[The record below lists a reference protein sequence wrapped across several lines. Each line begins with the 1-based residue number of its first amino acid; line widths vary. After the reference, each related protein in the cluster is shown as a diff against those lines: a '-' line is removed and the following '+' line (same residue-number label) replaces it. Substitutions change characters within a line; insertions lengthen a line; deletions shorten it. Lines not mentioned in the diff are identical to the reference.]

1 MNPTSVDIKDI
12 LVAEG
17 GFAFGTDLFIGTQP
31 PTPLNCVTLFDT
43 TTSPP
48 DGTIDGNNVF
58 FQEGLMV
65 WVRNES
71 YEAAFLQAQGI
82 ISLLHNRAGFTQN
95 ETFYLYC
102 NLQSGPNALGEGDD
116 EEGTILTL
124 NFNLQRKSGIVPAGD
139 FLTFAKLVHALV
151 AGTGITLT
159 VDETNQTI
167 TFVSAG
173 GGGTWGGITG
183 TLSNQSDLQSALNLK
198 VDKVTGKGLSTED
211 YTTAEKSKLSGI
223 EAGAEV
229 NVNADWNA
237 SSGDAQI
244 LNKPTL
250 ATVATSGS
258 YNDLSGTPTFK
269 TINSETITGT
279 GNIEISGGLDKTFQ
293 TLTEDATITFD
304 AATSV
309 NGSVT
314 LTASRIGGNITNAV
328 VGEVHCWKI
337 IQGGA
342 GGYTMT
348 WGNQYKFGGGITP
361 ILSATVGAVDLLFFL
376 AVSATEFHFINA
388 NFDVKT
394 P

>member
-1 MNPTSVDIKDI
+1 MRI
-12 LVAEG
+12 
-17 GFAFGTDLFIGTQP
+17 
-31 PTPLNCVTLFDT
+31 
-43 TTSPP
+43 
-48 DGTIDGNNVF
+48 
-58 FQEGLMV
+58 
-65 WVRNES
+65 
-71 YEAAFLQAQGI
+71 
-82 ISLLHNRAGFTQN
+82 
-95 ETFYLYC
+95 
-102 NLQSGPNALGEGDD
+102 
-116 EEGTILTL
+116 
-124 NFNLQRKSGIVPAGD
+124 
-139 FLTFAKLVHALV
+139 
-151 AGTGITLT
+151 
-159 VDETNQTI
+159 TI
-167 TFVSAG
+167 TPVNIALSANTNRVVIYTSG
-173 GGGTWGGITG
+173 CIVGTSGGGTWGTITG
-183 TLSNQSDLQSALNLK
+183 TLSAQTDLQNALNLK
-198 VDKVTGKGLSTED
+198 VDKVTGKELSTND
-211 YTTAEKSKLSGI
+211 YTTLEKQKLAGI

-293 TLTEDATITFD
+293 TLTEDATITFN

-314 LTASRIGGNITNAV
+314 LTASRILGNITSAV
-328 VGEVHCWKI
+328 VGEIHCVKVT
-337 IQGGA
+337 QGGA
-342 GGYTMT
+342 GSYALTY
-348 WGNQYKFGGGITP
+348 GNQYKFGGGIAP

-376 AVSATEFHFINA
+376 AVSATEFHFTNA